1 MRVSEEQQATPASTL
16 LTLGWRE
23 WLALPELGIPHI
35 KAKVDTG
42 ARTSALHT
50 FFIDPYRERGRDR
63 VRFGVH
69 PHQRDRETVLIC
81 TADLLDQ
88 RVVTDSGGHRE
99 NRYVIETEVLIGPFS
114 KRIELTLTDRD
125 TMLFRMLLGRT
136 ALRGNFLVDA
146 ARSYQAG
153 QPGNPS
159 SEQSGNRE

>member
-1 MRVSEEQQATPASTL
+1 METNKEKLATPAATL
-16 LTLGWRE
+16 QTLGWRE

-50 FFIDPYRERGRDR
+50 FFIERYRQRGRDR

-69 PHQRDRETVLIC
+69 PHQKDRETAVIC

-88 RVVTDSGGHRE
+88 RMVTDSGGHRE
-99 NRYVIETEVLIGPFS
+99 NRFVIETEVRIGALS

-125 TMLFRMLLGRT
+125 TMRFRMLLGRT
-136 ALRGNFLVDA
+136 ALRGDFLVDA
-146 ARSYQAG
+146 ARSYQ
-153 QPGNPS
+153 
-159 SEQSGNRE
+159 SGKPDNTL

>member
-1 MRVSEEQQATPASTL
+1 
-16 LTLGWRE
+16 
-23 WLALPELGIPHI
+23 
-35 KAKVDTG
+35 
-42 ARTSALHT
+42 
-50 FFIDPYRERGRDR
+50 
-63 VRFGVH
+63 
-69 PHQRDRETVLIC
+69 
-81 TADLLDQ
+81 
-88 RVVTDSGGHRE
+88 VVTDSGGHRE
-99 NRYVIETEVLIGPFS
+99 TRYVIETEVLIGPFS